1 MTKHIVWSIMLIC
14 CMYLPTHTAQE
25 ANLDELFML
34 EQPML
39 IVDEQTRA
47 LCATLAE
54 IYEQLEGASQPTLLA
69 ELNQDTQEISYPCIL
84 RAVKACL
91 QARWPQDAEW
101 STLRY
106 ELLELYDE
114 LLQDYAE
121 ALEQPSVRR
130 PHSNSILS
138 KCKILVNDLVVNN
151 SAIIENLRVNNLVAQ
166 QQNVE
171 NLVVD
176 NLNGVVHATNGLL
189 TAGPVVNADLAN
201 NSVNANN
208 LVDMSVIPSKLAFN
222 SIQTDPGE
230 PKLLLMYRGTV
241 QGDGTL
247 LSGAGITVTHPATGK
262 YAVTFSAPY
271 SDNNYQI
278 IVQADDEVDAPFVQ
292 LLPVTAGS
300 FTINTFDSTVT
311 PIDMTVS
318 FITLG
323 TTP

>member
-1 MTKHIVWSIMLIC
+1 
-14 CMYLPTHTAQE
+14 MYLPMYTAQE

-39 IVDEQTRA
+39 MVDEQTRA

-54 IYEQLEGASQPTLLA
+54 IYGQLEGIPQPTLV
-69 ELNQDTQEISYPCIL
+69 ELNQDTQEISYPSLL
-84 RAVKACL
+84 RAVKTCL

-101 STLRY
+101 ITLRY

-121 ALEQPSVRR
+121 ALEQPGIRR
-130 PHSNSILS
+130 PHSNSILNR
-138 KCKILVNDLVVNN
+138 CKIITNDLVVNN
-151 SAIIENLRVNNLVAQ
+151 GATIENLRVNNLIAEQ
-166 QQNVE
+166 QLVE
-171 NLVVD
+171 SLVVD
-176 NLNGVVHATNGLL
+176 TLNGVVHATNGLL

-241 QGDGTL
+241 EPDGTI
-247 LSGAGITVTHPATGK
+247 LSGAGITVNRFLTGQ
-262 YAVTFSAPY
+262 YVVTLSAPY
-271 SDNNYQI
+271 SDPNYQI
-278 IVQADDEVDAPFVQ
+278 LVQVEDETIAPFVTINNI
-292 LLPVTAGS
+292 TAGG
-300 FTINTFDSTVT
+300 FTINLSNSLPVAVDALF
-311 PIDMTVS
+311 S

-323 TTP
+323 STP

>member
-1 MTKHIVWSIMLIC
+1 MTKHIVWSIMLTC
-14 CMYLPTHTAQE
+14 CMYLPMHTAQE

-54 IYEQLEGASQPTLLA
+54 IYEQLEGVQQPALLA
-69 ELNQDTQEISYPCIL
+69 ELKPDTQEISYPSIL
-84 RAVKACL
+84 RAVKTCL

-101 STLRY
+101 TTLRY

-121 ALEQPSVRR
+121 ALEQPGVRR

-138 KCKILVNDLVVNN
+138 RCKIITNDLVVNN
-151 SAIIENLRVNNLVAQ
+151 TATIENLRVNNLIAQ
-166 QQNVE
+166 HQQVE
-171 NLVVD
+171 ALIVD
-176 NLNGVVHATNGLL
+176 SLNGVVHATDGLL
-189 TAGPVVNADLAN
+189 TAGLVVNADLAD

-222 SIQTDPGE
+222 TIQTDPGE
-230 PKLLLMYRGTV
+230 PKLLLMYRGTL
-241 QGDGTL
+241 QADGTV
-247 LSGAGITVTHPATGK
+247 LSGEGITVNHFVTGQ
-262 YAVTFSAPY
+262 YVVTLSAPY
-271 SDNNYQI
+271 SDPNYQI
-278 IVQADDEVDAPFVQ
+278 LVQVEDETIAPFVTINNI
-292 LLPVTAGS
+292 TANG
-300 FTINTFDSTVT
+300 FTINLSNSVPVAVDAIF
-311 PIDMTVS
+311 S